1 MNIYTDTNSPFP
13 SQVVSDAEKA
23 SLEYGEQVAQAIEQE
38 WFSQGRVSGNRYLT
52 NWNNFHQ
59 LRLYARGEQS
69 IQKYKDE
76 LAINGDLSYLNLD
89 WKPVPILSKFVD
101 IVVNGISSKSYD
113 IKAYAQDPES
123 IKKRTEYA
131 SKIYED
137 MLSKEYLENLKQTL
151 GLDLYQSPSKD
162 IIPENREELELH
174 MQLSYKQSVEIAEE
188 EAISSVFAQN
198 KYDLIRRRLN
208 MDLVTCGIAAAKTSF
223 NVANGVTVDYVDP
236 AYMIYS
242 YTEDPNFEDIYY
254 VGEIKA
260 ITIPELKKEFPHI
273 SEEELKR
280 IQAQPGNRS
289 YITGWG
295 DYDAN
300 TVQVLYFDYKT
311 YHNQVFKIKQT
322 DQGLIK
328 AIEKPDTFNPEP
340 NENFERVGRS
350 IEVLY
355 SGAKVLGTNTML
367 KWELAQNMSRPFA
380 DTTKVKMNYA
390 ICAPRMYKGRI
401 ESIVSKCTGFA
412 DMIQLTHL
420 KLQQVISRMVP
431 DGVYLDMDGLSEVD
445 LGNGTNYNP
454 AEALNM
460 YFQTGSIVG
469 RSLTQEGD
477 MNPGK
482 VPIQELQSGSGNAKI
497 SSLIQT
503 YQYYLQMIRDVTGLN
518 EARDGSL
525 PDRNTLVGLQ
535 KLAANASNVATRHI
549 VQSSLFLTL
558 KLAENISLKVADALE
573 FPLTKSSL
581 QNSISTYNIKT
592 LEEVVNLNLHDFGIF
607 LELEPDEEEKQQLE
621 SNIQIALQAKNID
634 VEDAIDLRS
643 IKNLKLANQMLK
655 VKRKEKAKQD
665 QAAQQANI
673 AAQSQ
678 AQAAAAE
685 KTAMA
690 EVQKQQ
696 AISGANVEY
705 EKAKSQFEIERMQI
719 QAQLK
724 KQEMQMQHQFDMQL
738 KQVEEEQAQ
747 LEQNIQVALQA
758 GGIDLEDAIDLRQI
772 RNLKLAN
779 QMLKVKR
786 RQKAKQDQA
795 NQQAN
800 IQAQAQAQ
808 AETAEKTAMAEV
820 QKQQAISGANVE
832 YEKAKS
838 EFEKDRMQLQS
849 QLDQQKMMQQHK
861 NDMELKQLE
870 VQQQQQ
876 KEKEIEDRK
885 DKRIKMEGTQQ
896 SKMIQQRQTD
906 SPAIDF
912 EAESGLDM
920 SPFM

>member
-1 MNIYTDTNSPFP
+1 MNIYTNTNSPFP
-13 SQVVSDAEKA
+13 SQVVSDQEKA
-23 SLEYGEQVAQAIEQE
+23 SWEYGSQVAQAIEQE
-38 WFSQGRVSGNRYLT
+38 WFSQGRTSGNRYLT
-52 NWNNFHQ
+52 NWNNFHM
-59 LRLYARGEQS
+59 LRSYARGEQS

-123 IKKRTEYA
+123 IKKRTGYA

-137 MLSKEYLENLKQTL
+137 MLSKQYLDNLKQSL
-151 GLDLYQSPSKD
+151 GIDLYQAPQIDVLPESK
-162 IIPENREELELH
+162 EELELH

-188 EAISSVFAQN
+188 EAISSVLAQN
-198 KYDLIRRRLN
+198 KYELTKRRLN
-208 MDLVTCGIAAAKTSF
+208 MDLTVCGIAAAKTNF
-223 NVANGVTVDYVDP
+223 NTSNGVTVDYVDP
-236 AYMIYS
+236 AYMVYS

-254 VGEIKA
+254 VGELKA
-260 ITIPELKKEFPHI
+260 ITIPELKKEFPNI
-273 SEEELKR
+273 SKEELER
-280 IQAQPGNRS
+280 IQAMPGNRS

-295 DYDAN
+295 DYDSN

-322 DQGLIK
+322 DQGLMK
-328 AIEKPDTFNPEP
+328 AIEKPDTFNPPE
-340 NENFERVGRS
+340 NDNFERVSRS

-355 SGAKVLGTNTML
+355 SGAKVLGTDTML
-367 KWELAQNMSRPFA
+367 KWGLAENMSRPYA
-380 DTTKVKMNYA
+380 DTTKVRMNYA
-390 ICAPRMYKGRI
+390 ICSPRIYKGRI
-401 ESIVSKCTGFA
+401 ESLVSKCTGFA

-431 DGVYLDMDGLSEVD
+431 DGVYLDMDGLAEVD

-497 SSLIQT
+497 ASLIQT
-503 YQYYLQMIRDVTGLN
+503 YQYYLQLIRDVTGLN

-549 VQSSLFLTL
+549 TQGSLFLTL
-558 KLAENISLKVADALE
+558 KLAENISLKIADALE

-581 QNSISTYNIKT
+581 QNSISTYNVKT
-592 LEEVVNLNLHDFGIF
+592 LNEITNLNLHDFGIF
-607 LELEPDEEEKQQLE
+607 LELEPDEEEQAQLE
-621 SNIQIALQAKNID
+621 ANIQVALQAGNID
-634 VEDAIDLRS
+634 VEDAIDLRQ

-655 VKRKEKAKQD
+655 VKRK
-665 QAAQQANI
+665 
-673 AAQSQ
+673 
-678 AQAAAAE
+678 
-685 KTAMA
+685 
-690 EVQKQQ
+690 
-696 AISGANVEY
+696 
-705 EKAKSQFEIERMQI
+705 
-719 QAQLK
+719 
-724 KQEMQMQHQFDMQL
+724 
-738 KQVEEEQAQ
+738 
-747 LEQNIQVALQA
+747 
-758 GGIDLEDAIDLRQI
+758 
-772 RNLKLAN
+772 
-779 QMLKVKR
+779 
-786 RQKAKQDQA
+786 QKAKQDQA

-800 IQAQAQAQ
+800 IQAQASAQ

-838 EFEKDRMQLQS
+838 EFEKDRMQLQA
-849 QLDQQKMMQQHK
+849 QLDQQKLMQEHQ
-861 NDMELKQLE
+861 NAMELAKLE
-870 VQQQQQ
+870 EQGVTSREQQR
-876 KEKEIEDRK
+876 ENRK
-885 DKRIKMEGTQQ
+885 DDRIKMEGTQQ
-896 SKMIQQRQTD
+896 SKMIAQRKNDSNPINFELENKLFSPQTP
-906 SPAIDF
+906 SV
-912 EAESGLDM
+912 E
-920 SPFM
+920 

>member
-23 SLEYGEQVAQAIEQE
+23 SLEYGKEVAQAIEQE
-38 WFSQGRVSGNRYLT
+38 WFNQGRTSGNRYLT

-59 LRLYARGEQS
+59 LRTYARGEQS

-101 IVVNGISSKSYD
+101 IVVNGISSKTYD

-123 IKKRTEYA
+123 IKKRTSYA
-131 SKIYED
+131 SQIYED
-137 MLSKEYLENLKQTL
+137 MLASEYLDTLNQTL
-151 GLDLYQSPSKD
+151 GLDLYQSPLKEIVPETKD
-162 IIPENREELELH
+162 ELELH

-188 EAISSVFAQN
+188 EAISTVFAQN

-223 NVANGVTVDYVDP
+223 NTANGVTVDYVDP
-236 AYMIYS
+236 AYMVYS

-254 VGEIKA
+254 VGELKSISLS
-260 ITIPELKKEFPHI
+260 ELKKEFPHI
-273 SEEELKR
+273 TDEELEK
-280 IQAQPGNRS
+280 IQAMPGNRS

-295 DYDAN
+295 DYDVN

-322 DQGLIK
+322 EQGLMK
-328 AIEKPDTFNPEP
+328 AIEKPDTFNPPE
-340 NENFERVGRS
+340 NEMFERVSRS

-367 KWELAQNMSRPFA
+367 KWELAENMSRPYA

-431 DGVYLDMDGLSEVD
+431 DGVYLDMDGLAEVD

-477 MNPGK
+477 MNAGK

-535 KLAANASNVATRHI
+535 KIAANASNVATRHI

-558 KLAENISLKVADALE
+558 KLAENISLKIADALE

-581 QNSISTYNIKT
+581 QNSISTYNVKT
-592 LEEVVNLNLHDFGIF
+592 LKEVVNLNLHDFGIF

-621 SNIQIALQAKNID
+621 ANIQIALQAKNID
-634 VEDAIDLRS
+634 VEDAIDLRQ

-655 VKRKEKAKQD
+655 VKRKQR
-665 QAAQQANI
+665 
-673 AAQSQ
+673 
-678 AQAAAAE
+678 
-685 KTAMA
+685 
-690 EVQKQQ
+690 QKQ
-696 AISGANVEY
+696 E
-705 EKAKSQFEIERMQI
+705 
-719 QAQLK
+719 
-724 KQEMQMQHQFDMQL
+724 
-738 KQVEEEQAQ
+738 
-747 LEQNIQVALQA
+747 
-758 GGIDLEDAIDLRQI
+758 
-772 RNLKLAN
+772 
-779 QMLKVKR
+779 
-786 RQKAKQDQA
+786 QA

-800 IQAQAQAQ
+800 IQAQSQAQAQ
-808 AETAEKTAMAEV
+808 AAEKTAMAEV

-838 EFEKDRMQLQS
+838 EFEKDRMQLQAS
-849 QLDQQKMMQQHK
+849 LDQQKMMQQHK
-861 NDMELKQLE
+861 NDMELAQLQE
-870 VQQQQQ
+870 QGVTAREQQREQS
-876 KEKEIEDRK
+876 K

-896 SKMIQQRQTD
+896 SKMISQRKNDSNPINFELEGKQTMGI
-906 SPAIDF
+906 PN
-912 EAESGLDM
+912 
-920 SPFM
+920 P